1 MKVLDDNRRVI
12 PIGERTLRPRRS
24 SSVVINTVWEFTGR
38 RGGGSKSV
46 SHGYSDASRLLLG
59 KEESLCQSPFPCA
72 TNREIRAV
80 CPSLRA
86 RGKTVIKFAAQN
98 RLSVSRSIY
107 PSLMNKT
114 LTYLNSTSPVFGR
127 ENGGLLNRESCNL
140 PGNNHCCEYFLLHNN
155 RNNATEVC
163 H

>member
-12 PIGERTLRPRRS
+12 PIGERTLRPRWS

-86 RGKTVIKFAAQN
+86 RGKTVIKSAAQN

-140 PGNNHCCEYFLLHNN
+140 PGNNHCCKYFLLHNN